1 MTEIKT
7 KLVKCK
13 ICGEIFD
20 ASLEKC
26 PVCNAGPEFFEPIE
40 SEDSRFRSDTQQRYF
55 ILGSG
60 PAAVNAAEAVR
71 KRDSTGNIIILTE
84 EKVLPYNRPMLTKN
98 MFIEPQE
105 DKFAIHDQK
114 WYDDRNIQLIMGK
127 RVKSIDTDAKEIT
140 TEDGLTFSYDKC
152 IYTLGAHFF
161 IPPFRGRDAENVT
174 GIRSIGDIEKLS
186 SYRGPDKKAGVIGG
200 GVTGLEAAWELRK
213 AGFDTYV
220 FDAAPSLMANKLDPA
235 ASGLLTDIFES
246 EGVHIVTSADTEA
259 CEDGK
264 IKLKDGREFDA
275 DLVIVS
281 CGVRANKAIAEEAG
295 VKTDRAV
302 IVNERMETSASG
314 LYAAGDCAE
323 FEGVNYALW
332 PEASR
337 QGEVAGANAAGDVS
351 VTFKGEAYGMT
362 MDVANTMLYSIGI
375 ASGDRPEK
383 TKEFLD
389 KEKKTL
395 KKYFF
400 IGDKLCGATLI
411 GDITDMSE
419 VNEMVAEGRSYSEMF
434 RD

>member
-7 KLVKCK
+7 KLVRCK

-20 ASLEKC
+20 SSLEKC
-26 PVCNAGPEFFEPIE
+26 PVCNAGPEFFEPV
-40 SEDSRFRSDTQQRYF
+40 EDSGSGFSADTQQRYF

-60 PAAVNAAEAVR
+60 PAAVKAAEALR
-71 KRDSTGNIIILTE
+71 KSDATGNILILSE
-84 EKVLPYNRPMLTKN
+84 EEVLPYNRPMLTKN
-98 MFIEPQE
+98 MFSEPQQ
-105 DKFAIHDQK
+105 DKFAIHDKK
-114 WYDDRNIQLIMGK
+114 WYEERNIQLLLGR
-127 RVKSIDTDAKEIT
+127 RVESINTETKEIK

-174 GIRSIGDIEKLS
+174 GIRTIADIEKLS
-186 SYRGPDKKAGVIGG
+186 SYRGPGKKAGVIGG
-200 GVTGLEAAWELRK
+200 GVTGLEAAWELKK

-220 FDAAPSLMANKLDPA
+220 FDSAPSLMANKLDPT
-235 ASGLLTDIFES
+235 ASALLMEIFES

-264 IKLKDGREFDA
+264 VKLKDGREYEA

-281 CGVRANKAIAEEAG
+281 CGVRANKAVAEAAG
-295 VKTDRAV
+295 IKTDRAV
-302 IVNERMETSASG
+302 IVNERMETSAPG
-314 LYAAGDCAE
+314 VYAAGDCAE

-351 VTFKGEAYGMT
+351 VLFKGEAYGMT
-362 MDVANTMLYSIGI
+362 MDVANTMLYSIGT
-375 ASGDRPEK
+375 ASGDKPEK

-389 KEKKTL
+389 EEKKTL
-395 KKYFF
+395 RKFFF
-400 IGDKLCGATLI
+400 IGGKLCGATLI
-411 GDITDMSE
+411 GDITEMSE
-419 VNEMVAEGRSYSEMF
+419 VSDMVAENKPYSEMF
-434 RD
+434 ED

>member
-26 PVCNAGPEFFEPIE
+26 PVCNAGPEFFEPVE

-84 EKVLPYNRPMLTKN
+84 EEVLPYNRPMLTKN
-98 MFIEPQE
+98 MFSEPQE

-174 GIRSIGDIEKLS
+174 GIRSIGDIEKLA

-351 VTFKGEAYGMT
+351 VTYKGEAYGMT

>member
-1 MTEIKT
+1 M
-7 KLVKCK
+7 
-13 ICGEIFD
+13 
-20 ASLEKC
+20 
-26 PVCNAGPEFFEPIE
+26 
-40 SEDSRFRSDTQQRYF
+40 
-55 ILGSG
+55 
-60 PAAVNAAEAVR
+60 
-71 KRDSTGNIIILTE
+71 
-84 EKVLPYNRPMLTKN
+84 
-98 MFIEPQE
+98 
-105 DKFAIHDQK
+105 
-114 WYDDRNIQLIMGK
+114 
-127 RVKSIDTDAKEIT
+127 
-140 TEDGLTFSYDKC
+140 
-152 IYTLGAHFF
+152 
-161 IPPFRGRDAENVT
+161 T

-220 FDAAPSLMANKLDPA
+220 FDAAPSLMANKLDPT